1 MVAKEPRF
9 QTVETESSNMAAE
22 ACSAMSDSIRQ
33 APLTALLGRRLHG
46 NPGRDA
52 NSPAARSLD
61 CRTTGQVGPGSARRD
76 DARIRLEAVFQL
88 IARGRHNPFDI
99 R

>member
-33 APLTALLGRRLHG
+33 APLTALLVGFGAGLAVGCMAIRAATQTRRQQEMSTAERLG
-46 NPGRDA
+46 K
-52 NSPAARSLD
+52 S
-61 CRTTGQVGPGSARRD
+61 V
-76 DARIRLEAVFQL
+76 LEAFGGMMPESVSKRFSS
-88 IARGRHNPFDI
+88 
-99 R
+99 